1 MSAPDPRRRHLGGQ
15 RWEGV
20 AVEAYK
26 AADEPFRGV
35 TRQRLFG
42 ADPGGRSELRYFEVE
57 PGGWTT
63 LERHA
68 HVHQVL
74 VLCGHGRALVG
85 DRLVDLAPLDALA
98 VPPRAWH
105 QLRAG
110 DDEPLGF
117 LCLVDRERDRP
128 ERPGAEDLAALRAR
142 PQLAEFVRADAGGAP
157 GPQSR

>member
-1 MSAPDPRRRHLGGQ
+1 VSGAGPRRRHLGGQ

-20 AVEAYK
+20 GVEAYK
-26 AADEPFRGV
+26 ATGEPFRGV
-35 TRQRLFG
+35 TRQVLFG
-42 ADPGGRSELRYFEVE
+42 ADAGGACELRYFEVE
-57 PGGWTT
+57 PGGWTS

-68 HVHQVL
+68 HVHQVV
-74 VLCGHGRALVG
+74 VLCGRGRALVG

-98 VPPRAWH
+98 VPPRTWH

-128 ERPGAEDLAALRAR
+128 ERPGPADLAALHARAE
-142 PQLAEFVRADAGGAP
+142 LAEFVRV
-157 GPQSR
+157 